1 MACRVGITTDLNSRL
16 EYWLR
21 VHPNLHSFR
30 GGCGKHA
37 PPSAQA
43 QAYESYYAD
52 RLGCVAH
59 PGGDGPEQATWYVY
73 MFEY

>member
-21 VHPNLHSFR
+21 VHPNLHSWR
-30 GGCGKHA
+30 VRKTCSSK
-37 PPSAQA
+37 SQA